1 MSVVARQSIK
11 YGIVGYFSVLIGVY
25 STLFIYPNDLEF
37 AGKLQ
42 FIMPTALLIMPL
54 VTMGIVLANVRFFTK
69 LSQNNEHY
77 NLLKFSCLFIA
88 RNFTIVTIVYF
99 LASCLFP
106 RIRKMDLWY
115 MSLYVFLSLFFLSYT
130 QLISRYLSIKK
141 RIVVPNIFENV
152 FPKLGMICAFYS
164 YFFLGFS
171 EQNAIL
177 LLVLFFAVAFLGMF
191 LYLIK
196 IDSIP
201 SKTSF
206 DFLKENNFKKELY
219 TYSYF
224 TFFGS
229 LGTVVALNIDAYMI
243 GEFLGYSDITIY
255 NTSFNLVRMIAVPA
269 LGVYTI
275 SSPIIADFIENNKWE
290 ELNTMYQKTSLY
302 LFTIGALFFT
312 FIAVGIDDLFLLM
325 KNGEVL
331 SRGRDIIYIMGF
343 ALLFDLA
350 TGFNTYIIINSK
362 YFKFNNIL
370 TVGLA
375 FLTIVTN
382 LFFIFVLKLG
392 IIGVAMATS
401 ISMTVYNIV
410 KVGFNYKKFGVQPFS
425 KQYLYIIGFVISGIV
440 LGYFLPHYENKW
452 VNLFYKPI
460 IVMTLFLIWNAFFK
474 IFNMNDFF
482 KQKIFGFFNNDKPS
496 H

>member
-1 MSVVARQSIK
+1 MSVVARQSVK
-11 YGIVGYFSVLIGVY
+11 YGIVGYFSVLIGVF

-42 FIMPTALLIMPL
+42 FIMPTALLILPL
-54 VTMGIVLANVRFFTK
+54 VNMGIVLANVRFFGK
-69 LSQNNEHY
+69 LSKNNEHY
-77 NLLKFSCLFIA
+77 DLLKFSALFIA
-88 RNFTIVTIVYF
+88 INFILVTIAY
-99 LASCLFP
+99 LLLCYLFP
-106 RIRKMDLWY
+106 RIQKMDLWD
-115 MSLYVFLSLFFLSYT
+115 MSLYVFLSLFFLSFT

-152 FPKLGMICAFYS
+152 FPKLGMICAFCS

-171 EQNAIL
+171 EQSAIL
-177 LLVLFFAVAFLGMF
+177 LLILFFAISFIGML
-191 LYLIK
+191 LYLMK
-196 IDSIP
+196 IDRIP
-201 SKTSF
+201 AKTSF
-206 DFLKENNFKKELY
+206 SFLKKDNFKKELF

-275 SSPIIADFIENNKWE
+275 SSPIIAGFIENEKWE
-290 ELNTMYQKTSLY
+290 DLDRMYKKTSLY
-302 LFTIGALFFT
+302 LFTIGALLFT
-312 FIAVGIDDLFLLM
+312 FIATSIDDLFVLM
-325 KNGEVL
+325 KNGEIL
-331 SRGRDIIYIMGF
+331 SKGRDVIYIMGF

-362 YFKFNNIL
+362 HYKFNNVL

-375 FLTIVTN
+375 VLTIVTN

-392 IIGVAMATS
+392 IIGVAMATA
-401 ISMTVYNIV
+401 ISMTIYNAV
-410 KVGFNYKKFGVQPFS
+410 KVWFNYNKFGVQPFT
-425 KQYLYIIGFVISGIV
+425 KKYLYIICFIIVGIV
-440 LGYFLPHYENKW
+440 VGHFLPNSQNKW

-460 IVMTLFLIWNAFFK
+460 VVILLFLIWNK
-474 IFNMNDFF
+474 IFRMFNIKDLLPKAVFSF
-482 KQKIFGFFNNDKPS
+482 LNNDKQ
-496 H
+496 